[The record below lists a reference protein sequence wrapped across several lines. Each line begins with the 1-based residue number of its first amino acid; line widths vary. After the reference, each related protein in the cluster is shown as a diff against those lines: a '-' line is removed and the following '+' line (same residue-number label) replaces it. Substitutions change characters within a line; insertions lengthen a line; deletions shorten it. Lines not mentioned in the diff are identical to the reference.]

1 MEDLRNQVEAL
12 LFACGRKIS
21 DIELQQLI
29 GNIPLE
35 VIKENLENLQR
46 AYEERNSPL
55 MIIQEA
61 DGWKLTAR
69 EKYLPLVQ
77 KINPHTELSKTI
89 METLAVV
96 AWKQPIM
103 QSEVIH
109 IRTNKAYEHIDELEK
124 MGFIGKEKYGRTY
137 MIKLTQKFFDYFDL
151 PSNAAA
157 REVFKDIKVDE
168 ELQKKMDEFKEQE
181 LAKNKEAQVEETED
195 IYEEEDREEMVE
207 EDEITQKEEAF
218 MEGYQ
223 EQKSED
229 RSTHQEEVQKKEKKQ
244 DEDVQD

>member
-21 DIELQQLI
+21 DLELQQLI

-46 AYEERNSPL
+46 AYEERSSPL
-55 MIIQEA
+55 MIVQEA
-61 DGWKLTAR
+61 DGWKLTTR
-69 EKYLPLVQ
+69 EKYLPIVQ

-89 METLAVV
+89 METLAVI

-151 PSNAAA
+151 PNNAAA

-181 LAKNKEAQVEETED
+181 LAKNKEAQTEETED
-195 IYEEEDREEMVE
+195 IYKEEDREEMVE
-207 EDEITQKEEAF
+207 EDEITEKEDAF

-223 EQKSED
+223 EKQSEP
-229 RSTHQEEVQKKEKKQ
+229 TQEDKKEKKQ
-244 DEDVQD
+244 EEDVQDQM